1 MTFTSHLTPA
11 AHARVMRALALR
23 NPVNW
28 ILVAWGPLFGIG
40 WLLTRAELT
49 QRWCYL
55 GFGALAIAVLGQW
68 LIQSYL
74 AYSPASAR
82 LYQPVQVQAG
92 PGGVRLTGQGYDNLA
107 VWSDLGAWRQVGD
120 VWLLYRHPRGYVA
133 LMPIDLAAADAAALA
148 ALLTDRLGPARTV

>member
-1 MTFTSHLTPA
+1 
-11 AHARVMRALALR
+11 MRSLALR

-40 WLLTRAELT
+40 WLLTRAELA
-49 QRWCYL
+49 QRWCAL

-82 LYQPVQVQAG
+82 LYQRVRVDAG
-92 PGGVRLTGQGYDNLA
+92 AGGVRLTGEGYDNLA
-107 VWSDLGAWRQVGD
+107 AWSEFGAWRRMGD

-133 LMPIDLAAADAAALA
+133 LMFTDLAPLDADALA